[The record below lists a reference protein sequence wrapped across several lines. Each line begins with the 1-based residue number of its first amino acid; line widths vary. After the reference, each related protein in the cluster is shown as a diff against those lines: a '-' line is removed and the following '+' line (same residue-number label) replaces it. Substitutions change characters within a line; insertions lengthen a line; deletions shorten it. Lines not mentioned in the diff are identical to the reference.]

1 MRRCGLGCLI
11 TFPSTNQGLG
21 NTGFLVGGWGMHFE
35 CVNNSSLCL
44 WLSFCLDT
52 LGAAVGRVNLNSHTQ
67 SKTKLQ
73 LRDRE
78 PNYFFSVFCLLNS
91 PTVDEGHV
99 FISRFLSLSCFFFY
113 QNLLSLFSFC
123 TYCRSPSL
131 HAFSLSPPLF
141 HVSPPLCRPSLL
153 WLRSRPC
160 GDWMSVSWLR
170 IEPCCVYSPGSLK
183 GSPCRRQRTSDPPVL
198 PVLLLP
204 LSVSLLKPHYF
215 FSPPSS
221 WCLYSPL
228 VLCCVPPRQV
238 LHPPSSNT
246 ASLLFCTFFFFPL
259 LNPFFFTAFNHV
271 WFSFCEVYFW
281 LQQFAA
287 ASQDNWAKSWFF
299 CYTHFPAFL
308 LFQVFSSGVG
318 NLQH

>member
-1 MRRCGLGCLI
+1 MRRCGLGRLI

-99 FISRFLSLSCFFFY
+99 FISRFLSLSCFFY

-246 ASLLFCTFFFFPL
+246 ASLLFCTFFFP
-259 LNPFFFTAFNHV
+259 PP
-271 WFSFCEVYFW
+271 E
-281 LQQFAA
+281 
-287 ASQDNWAKSWFF
+287 
-299 CYTHFPAFL
+299 PIFL
-308 LFQVFSSGVG
+308 YGL
-318 NLQH
+318 